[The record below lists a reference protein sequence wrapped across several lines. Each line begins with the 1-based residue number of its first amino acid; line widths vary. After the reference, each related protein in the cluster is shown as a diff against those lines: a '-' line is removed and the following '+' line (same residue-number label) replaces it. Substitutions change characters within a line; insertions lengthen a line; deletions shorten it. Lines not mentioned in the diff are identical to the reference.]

1 MGKWFPQGFCAHSS
15 PHTLFSWDG
24 GQSVCSSWESV
35 FIPRCGQGNLCTRA
49 LPDDCAQNKT
59 AAEWTCLSVSPGN
72 AELIS
77 GPYSKD
83 EWDGVAHLGDPQQL
97 GSSSPAACVLWVFR
111 AQHLSSVLDPN
122 CLLDRG
128 SCHFS
133 LSPSTTEGS
142 SGAKEAFRRATDRLD
157 SLVISQSL
165 LQSLVLCPSAQPCRN
180 LCEGGRCIPSACL
193 SVLTVN
199 QG

>member
-1 MGKWFPQGFCAHSS
+1 MKFKQSSLKSQNTKWKRKDSR
-15 PHTLFSWDG
+15 

-97 GSSSPAACVLWVFR
+97 GSSSPAACVL
-111 AQHLSSVLDPN
+111 
-122 CLLDRG
+122 
-128 SCHFS
+128 
-133 LSPSTTEGS
+133 
-142 SGAKEAFRRATDRLD
+142 
-157 SLVISQSL
+157 
-165 LQSLVLCPSAQPCRN
+165 
-180 LCEGGRCIPSACL
+180 
-193 SVLTVN
+193 
-199 QG
+199 